1 MKSLYD
7 FCVLALGV
15 VFEWS
20 GAMKLISGGKWQ
32 VEGTPFATGNQPI
45 DAVIRRWLPLLEL
58 VVGTLLV
65 VRVGTVGVAAIA
77 LAMLIAFT
85 ATLIRVMKSGQRPP
99 CLCFGSSRPRP
110 ISWKT
115 LARNVV
121 LIAFAITTI
130 VGA

>member
-32 VEGTPFATGNQPI
+32 VEGTPFATGNGRI
-45 DAVIRRWLPLLEL
+45 DAAVRRWLPLAEL

-65 VRVGTVGVAAIA
+65 VRVAT
-77 LAMLIAFT
+77 LAMGVVALVMLIGFT
-85 ATLIRVMKSGQRPP
+85 TALIRVLWSGQRPP

-115 LARNVV
+115 LARNCA
-121 LIAFAITTI
+121 LIALAITTI